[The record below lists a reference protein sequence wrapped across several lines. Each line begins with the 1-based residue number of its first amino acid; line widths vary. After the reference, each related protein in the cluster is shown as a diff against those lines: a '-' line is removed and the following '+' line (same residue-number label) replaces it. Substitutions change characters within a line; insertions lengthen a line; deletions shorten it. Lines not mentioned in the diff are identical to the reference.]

1 MVIKI
6 ASHVERCYSN
16 EEGKIIQNLIKS
28 NLEKNVS
35 LTLSFEGVSG
45 VTSSFVN
52 TAFIELL
59 DNYNFDFIK
68 ANIKFIHTTKQI
80 NKMIKE
86 RYAFEVKKRNE
97 LVIA

>member
-6 ASHVERCYSN
+6 SNHVERCYSN
-16 EEGKIIQNLIKS
+16 EEGKIIQDIIKPY
-28 NLEKNVS
+28 LKNDEP

-59 DNYNFDFIK
+59 DEFNFDLIK
-68 ANIKFIHTTKQI
+68 KNIKFVHTTRQI
-80 NKMIKE
+80 NKMIKD
-86 RYAFEVKKRNE
+86 RYEFEVKKRND
-97 LVIA
+97 LVLV

>member
-6 ASHVERCYSN
+6 SNHVERCYSN
-16 EEGKIIQNLIKS
+16 EEGKIIQDIIKPY
-28 NLEKNVS
+28 LKNDEP

-59 DNYNFDFIK
+59 DEFDFDLIK
-68 ANIKFIHTTKQI
+68 KNIKFVHTTRQI
-80 NKMIKE
+80 NKMIKD
-86 RYAFEVKKRNE
+86 RYKFEVKKRND
-97 LVIA
+97 LVLV